1 MEDFL
6 SKIEKIESNKNF
18 HILKN
23 KLNFENYTYS
33 SLKLSKIENK
43 ENDEQTKKFDSINS
57 YNFDIT
63 SNINKTNEEKLKP
76 KNIKLT
82 KENFNNIP
90 LPIFSCIYC
99 SNEKIAFGHFIK
111 EKIYDKYFFQTSVY
125 DMKLLDKVINLN
137 PIIDH
142 YNKNPPLIEII
153 IRQSE
158 FIRNFYDKNK
168 INNFFTSEK
177 FKKITED
184 NIFIITKKFMQ
195 KIEYKFIWKRNGEL
209 HSNKYNSNKL
219 THLDENKIS
228 YRKIINSNITFT
240 NYYLSTNK
248 NSITNTFNGSA
259 SANTGLSQA
268 LNNYESIT
276 NNINTCFNQNNIMR
290 SIIEN
295 IEKNEESDGKT
306 DEKFLDILKEKKKS
320 ARRINKNDIN
330 FEQKCYNIWNPDIT
344 LIEEEEDF
352 KNINYLSERSIKN
365 VGRIINYIHKSAKQN
380 KNMEEY
386 IMNDYNE
393 NKRKTKIVLK
403 KDIFSAYMNN
413 NLKKRKLKG
422 FINCK
427 NKRNL
432 NIDSLFSKQKFFI
445 RDTKNNNKCL
455 NFNLEKIKNI
465 ITKKTIKNFSK
476 TISQPNKKNNF
487 YVIKPYP
494 DSRKDKNQIN
504 MEYFKLIKK
513 AANLSIKNNIFN
525 STKNKNLT
533 IANYLNADLKG
544 LKYNSIN
551 NSNDLRHKRNDNIN
565 IDINLNNKNLDSSS
579 KCLRIPTNPL
589 LSSLLKE
596 KISSMSLPNLS
607 NNIPRKGNYRYKNNI
622 NLNLNKK
629 IRIKKNLIKINPY
642 NFSKKRCVSL
652 SNPSKKNITNV
663 NN

>member
-1 MEDFL
+1 
-6 SKIEKIESNKNF
+6 
-18 HILKN
+18 
-23 KLNFENYTYS
+23 
-33 SLKLSKIENK
+33 
-43 ENDEQTKKFDSINS
+43 
-57 YNFDIT
+57 
-63 SNINKTNEEKLKP
+63 
-76 KNIKLT
+76 
-82 KENFNNIP
+82 
-90 LPIFSCIYC
+90 
-99 SNEKIAFGHFIK
+99 
-111 EKIYDKYFFQTSVY
+111 
-125 DMKLLDKVINLN
+125 
-137 PIIDH
+137 
-142 YNKNPPLIEII
+142 
-153 IRQSE
+153 
-158 FIRNFYDKNK
+158 
-168 INNFFTSEK
+168 
-177 FKKITED
+177 
-184 NIFIITKKFMQ
+184 
-195 KIEYKFIWKRNGEL
+195 
-209 HSNKYNSNKL
+209 
-219 THLDENKIS
+219 
-228 YRKIINSNITFT
+228 
-240 NYYLSTNK
+240 
-248 NSITNTFNGSA
+248 
-259 SANTGLSQA
+259 
-268 LNNYESIT
+268 
-276 NNINTCFNQNNIMR
+276 
-290 SIIEN
+290 
-295 IEKNEESDGKT
+295 
-306 DEKFLDILKEKKKS
+306 
-320 ARRINKNDIN
+320 
-330 FEQKCYNIWNPDIT
+330 
-344 LIEEEEDF
+344 
-352 KNINYLSERSIKN
+352 
-365 VGRIINYIHKSAKQN
+365 
-380 KNMEEY
+380 MEEY

-465 ITKKTIKNFSK
+465 ITKKSIKNFSK

-551 NSNDLRHKRNDNIN
+551 NSNDLRHKKNDNIN

>member
-111 EKIYDKYFFQTSVY
+111 EKIYDKYFLQTSVY

-158 FIRNFYDKNK
+158 FIRKFYDKNK

-195 KIEYKFIWKRNGEL
+195 KIEYKFILRRNGEL

-352 KNINYLSERSIKN
+352 KNINYLSERSIKKC
-365 VGRIINYIHKSAKQN
+365 R
-380 KNMEEY
+380 
-386 IMNDYNE
+386 
-393 NKRKTKIVLK
+393 
-403 KDIFSAYMNN
+403 
-413 NLKKRKLKG
+413 
-422 FINCK
+422 
-427 NKRNL
+427 
-432 NIDSLFSKQKFFI
+432 
-445 RDTKNNNKCL
+445 KNN
-455 NFNLEKIKNI
+455 
-465 ITKKTIKNFSK
+465 
-476 TISQPNKKNNF
+476 
-487 YVIKPYP
+487 
-494 DSRKDKNQIN
+494 
-504 MEYFKLIKK
+504 KLY
-513 AANLSIKNNIFN
+513 
-525 STKNKNLT
+525 T
-533 IANYLNADLKG
+533 
-544 LKYNSIN
+544 
-551 NSNDLRHKRNDNIN
+551 
-565 IDINLNNKNLDSSS
+565 
-579 KCLRIPTNPL
+579 
-589 LSSLLKE
+589 
-596 KISSMSLPNLS
+596 
-607 NNIPRKGNYRYKNNI
+607 
-622 NLNLNKK
+622 
-629 IRIKKNLIKINPY
+629 
-642 NFSKKRCVSL
+642 
-652 SNPSKKNITNV
+652 
-663 NN
+663 